1 MFGADV
7 SLQGQEEAL
16 TAAPRDAAP
25 VPAASAVGQGPGTG
39 HVALATAAA
48 PVHHHIG
55 DGDPPWLAGLRQSL
69 LGDMREMRADQKEIL
84 TSVQEQRAEFRH
96 MGQRLERVEGR
107 QDDLRHRLDSMEKEL
122 REVSNCSVSAM
133 CALNA
138 LARVGNNCSTW
149 IWLSKVERGRGE
161 PQAVHGD
168 LLPQGRFRCRLLLQQ
183 FDELVLTGQSLEPA
197 GAAQ

>member
-122 REVSNCSVSAM
+122 REVRSRSASPIHTPRH
-133 CALNA
+133 A
-138 LARVGNNCSTW
+138 GF
-149 IWLSKVERGRGE
+149 
-161 PQAVHGD
+161 
-168 LLPQGRFRCRLLLQQ
+168 RFRFRPSESA
-183 FDELVLTGQSLEPA
+183 DEDYDPIRTWGIKNTRSSRFVTVQLGQTR
-197 GAAQ
+197 